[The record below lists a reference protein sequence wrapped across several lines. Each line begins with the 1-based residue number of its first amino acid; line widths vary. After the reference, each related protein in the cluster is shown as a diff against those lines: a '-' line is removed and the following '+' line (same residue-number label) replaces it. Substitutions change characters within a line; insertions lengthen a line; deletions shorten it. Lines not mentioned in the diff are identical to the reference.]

1 MCRQRWTEQVIADA
15 YTKMNG
21 TLLQYGTNLS
31 NIEITEQASN
41 HTVLTTVMNPAGQ
54 ESHVESKHIVG
65 ADGGRSVVRKLA
77 GIEFEGEGTS
87 RRWVRIDGIVETN
100 MPEPRYSLT
109 SIYPVSHGSIIW
121 ACLDNSATRIGFSL
135 PDTCW
140 LVGKEITQDDVV
152 QEARKALKPFTLE
165 FKSVDWWTVY
175 SIGQRLATNYRARE
189 RIFVA
194 GDAAHTYSSGSAQG
208 MNVGLQD
215 AVNLAWKLAG
225 RIKGHF
231 VDPLLNTYNTERR
244 AVAEQIIAQDKIISL
259 LTEGKIPLELQDDPD
274 KNPHKI
280 LFKQLKKNQ
289 AYSSGLGI
297 AYPEDGLTVVRASG
311 TVALRI
317 RSGERAPDIVVQR
330 PGIRV
335 PLRLHSQMKYHG
347 NYAIVVFCGDTS
359 KTEDLIAEWRNYL
372 DGAESF
378 MRYKADI
385 FDAVT
390 ILIHDNYAGA
400 PSESLKTHRFGQVF
414 YDAVGSAHERYGIAH
429 DKGAVLIIRPD
440 GVVGTACGLSEGHL
454 VSAYFAKF
462 IATEKEESSVN
473 EFNGVPAHHMTKG
486 EIELN

>member
-1 MCRQRWTEQVIADA
+1 MIADA
-15 YTKMNG
+15 YTKLNG
-21 TLLQYGTNLS
+21 ALQYGTKLT

-41 HTVLTTVMNPAGQ
+41 DTVLTTVINPARQ
-54 ESHVESKHIVG
+54 ESHVKSKYIVG
-65 ADGGRSVVRKLA
+65 ADGGRSVVRKMA
-77 GIEFEGEGTS
+77 GIELEGEGSS
-87 RRWVRIDGIVETN
+87 RRWVRIDGIVKTN
-100 MPEPRYSLT
+100 MPEARYGLT
-109 SIYPVSHGSIIW
+109 SIHSASQGSILW
-121 ACLDNSATRIGFSL
+121 VCLDHSATRVGFSP

-140 LVGKEITQDDVV
+140 PVGKEITQDDIV

-175 SIGQRLATNYRARE
+175 SIGQRLAADYRAQD

-225 RIKGHF
+225 RIKSHF
-231 VDPLLNTYNTERR
+231 VDRLLNTYNIERR

-259 LTEGKIPLELQDDPD
+259 LTEGRIPSELRDDPD
-274 KNPHKI
+274 KNPHRL
-280 LFKQLKKNQ
+280 LFKQSKKNQ

-297 AYPEDGLTVVRASG
+297 AYPEDNLAIVHASG

-317 RSGERAPDIVVQR
+317 RSDERAPDILVQR

-347 NYAIVVFCGDTS
+347 AFAIVVFCGDTS
-359 KTEDLIAEWRNYL
+359 KTEDLITEWRSYL

-385 FDAVT
+385 FDPVT

-400 PSESLKTHRFGQVF
+400 PSESLKTHPFCQIF
-414 YDAVGSAHERYGIAH
+414 YDADGSAHERYGIAH
-429 DKGAVLIIRPD
+429 DKGAVLTIRPD
-440 GVVGTACGLSEGHL
+440 GVVGTACVLNEGHL
-454 VSAYFAKF
+454 VSAFFAKF
-462 IATEKEESSVN
+462 MAADKEETLIN
-473 EFNGVPAHHMTKG
+473 ESNEVSAHHMTQG